1 MVCPPL
7 RAPRVKNN
15 PYWSRARPTR
25 LGAPFVRIVRPWYVC
40 EGMRAF
46 VAGLL
51 LATVWLAEPR
61 TAAALSVQEAILR
74 AKPAVALI
82 TAEIQADVT
91 MNCGQGLV
99 TVSPAPFVETGTGWF
114 VDGRG
119 FLVTNAH
126 VVDPA
131 HRLPPWVTHELK
143 KKAIEQACVE
153 PVLRA
158 RGLMRGQRPDV
169 EEQVR
174 RQASD
179 QALATAKVTPSPKV
193 TVMLSNGLKLQAEV
207 KKFSPPLLLDNDGRP
222 LPDSGRDLALLRV
235 NEGLYPAITLSTR
248 DSQIGDPVHILGFP
262 GVVLSHE
269 LLNRSVTLEA
279 SVTNGAVS
287 GFKQDAIGQDVI
299 QSDAPAAHGNSGG
312 PAVTDDASLVGVMTF
327 VSLSPS
333 GGAIVQGFNFLIPA
347 KDVIKFL
354 QGTEVTKPGD
364 SQFNP
369 VWTAGIEALLDGR
382 YAAAAAKFD
391 EANKLLPGLTDVKR
405 LLAEAQNKVKNPPPQ
420 PFPWAWAT
428 VGVTLLSF
436 GAYGSMWGQRWW
448 KNRFRIQPTQ
458 VIAFIERGLSPVLLD
473 VRTKNDYETSPLKLP
488 GAVRLDPESA
498 ETANLNFEPD
508 QLLVAYCTSPEEATS
523 ARVVHGLRQRGFKNV
538 RILKGGLGGWTNA
551 RLPVEAKSSL
561 PSIGL
566 EIYKNLTLG
575 DVERRKFNAGEVIFR
590 EGDDPRGEAYVIHA
604 GAVEIRRRLDG
615 AERTLN
621 RLGEGQ
627 LFGEMALF
635 RKGARSAS
643 AVATSDT
650 ELLIIRDER
659 LEWLIRNRPQLT
671 IEVLKSLSNLV
682 VATDKERAETGIV
695 R

>member
-1 MVCPPL
+1 
-7 RAPRVKNN
+7 
-15 PYWSRARPTR
+15 
-25 LGAPFVRIVRPWYVC
+25 VRPWYVC

-131 HRLPPWVTHELK
+131 YRLPPWVTHELK

-193 TVMLSNGLKLQAEV
+193 TVMLSNGLKLLAEV
-207 KKFSPPLLLDNDGRP
+207 KKFSPPLLLDNNNRP

-235 NEGLYPAITLSTR
+235 KDGVYPAIALAKR

-269 LLNRSVTLEA
+269 LLNKSAALEA

-287 GFKQDAIGQDVI
+287 GFKQDQIGQAVI

-312 PAVTDDASLVGVMTF
+312 PAVTDDATVVGVMTF
-327 VSLSPS
+327 ISLSSS
-333 GGAIVQGFNFLIPA
+333 GSEVQGFNFLIPA
-347 KDVIKFL
+347 KDVTKFL
-354 QGTEVTKPGD
+354 QGTEVTKPGE
-364 SQFNP
+364 STFNP
-369 VWTAGIEALLDGR
+369 VWVAGIEALLDGH
-382 YAAAAAKFD
+382 YSTAVAKFQ
-391 EANKLLPGLTDVKR
+391 EVNKLLPGLTDVKR
-405 LLAEAQNKVKNPPPQ
+405 LLAEAEDKVKNPPPR

-428 VGVTLLSF
+428 LGVTLLSV
-436 GAYGSMWGQRWW
+436 GTYGGMWGRRWW

-458 VIAFIERGLSPVLLD
+458 VIAFIERGFNPVLLD
-473 VRTKNDYETSPLKLP
+473 VRTKTDYETSPLKLP
-488 GAVRLDPESA
+488 GAVRLEPESA
-498 ETANLNFEPD
+498 PTANLGLEPG
-508 QLLVAYCTSPEEATS
+508 QLIVLYCTSPEEATS
-523 ARVVHGLRQRGFKNV
+523 ARVIQVLRARGFKSV

-566 EIYKNLTLG
+566 EIYKNLSLG
-575 DVERRKFNAGEVIFR
+575 DVERRKFRTGDVIFR
-590 EGDDPRGEAYVIHA
+590 EGDDAHGEAYVVHA
-604 GAVEIRRRLDG
+604 GAVEIRRSFDG
-615 AERTLN
+615 AERVLN
-621 RLGEGQ
+621 RLGEGE
-627 LFGEMALF
+627 LLGDLALF
-635 RKGARSAS
+635 RKGPRSAS

-650 ELLIIRDER
+650 ELLIIKDER

-671 IEVLKSLSNLV
+671 VELLKRLSKLV
-682 VATDKERAETGIV
+682 VATDKERAEAGSV